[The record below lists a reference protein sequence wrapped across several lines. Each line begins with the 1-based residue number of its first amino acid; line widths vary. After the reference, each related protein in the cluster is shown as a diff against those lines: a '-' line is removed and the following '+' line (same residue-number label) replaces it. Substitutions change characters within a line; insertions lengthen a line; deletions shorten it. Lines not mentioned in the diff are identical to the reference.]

1 VASRRDERL
10 DPGELGAQLGG
21 ERLGIPSLDQRAREA
36 LEDGDA
42 TRVRDV
48 AAAQTNV
55 SRPPNTTSGFDCS
68 TARNEAAEMAGDLR
82 SALVRLE
89 AELA

>member
-48 AAAQTNV
+48 AG
-55 SRPPNTTSGFDCS
+55 RPDERFPTS
-68 TARNEAAEMAGDLR
+68 EYDLR
-82 SALVRLE
+82 L
-89 AELA
+89 